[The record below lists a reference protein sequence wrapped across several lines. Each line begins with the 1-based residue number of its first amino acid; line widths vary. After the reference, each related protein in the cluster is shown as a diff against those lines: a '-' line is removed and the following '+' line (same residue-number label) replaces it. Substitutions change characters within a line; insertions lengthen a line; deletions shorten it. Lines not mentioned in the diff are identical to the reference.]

1 MGIPSLNCRRLTNLR
16 SDEDIVGCDEAS
28 SILNQ
33 AIAFANT
40 RESPLETELLRDI
53 FSGCLRIDPSA
64 RLSVSTLCEILG
76 SSGPPKLTESF
87 PSSRMRTEN
96 SFKPENEY
104 VASLNQTIQTR
115 FGQKK
120 ALDVFDVRGVLYL
133 PMKPV
138 LT

>member
-1 MGIPSLNCRRLTNLR
+1 
-16 SDEDIVGCDEAS
+16 
-28 SILNQ
+28 
-33 AIAFANT
+33 
-40 RESPLETELLRDI
+40 
-53 FSGCLRIDPSA
+53 
-64 RLSVSTLCEILG
+64 
-76 SSGPPKLTESF
+76 
-87 PSSRMRTEN
+87 MRTEN
-96 SFKPENEY
+96 SVKPENDY